1 MESFLI
7 YRNEGGFVVKKTYFA
22 TNADVERLRSFF
34 GQANKKDDKINELYE
49 QFMILEDDGEIQ
61 AVIGYEQKGEN
72 ALIRSCLFT
81 PIVDNKTFLYFFEMF
96 LQYMKEKSIGQVY
109 LLTNHPQSVTIFQ
122 FFNFIT
128 VEKHKVPEDIQQL
141 EHFCENIKQ
150 QNVIILNCQLFTK
163 LSTD

>member
-1 MESFLI
+1 M
-7 YRNEGGFVVKKTYFA
+7 KKLYFA
-22 TNADVERLRSFF
+22 TKADIERLHSFF

-49 QFMILEDDGEIQ
+49 QFMVLEDNGEMQ
-61 AVIGYEQKGEN
+61 AVVGYEQKQED

-81 PIVDNKTFLYFFEMF
+81 PAVDNKLFLYFFEMF
-96 LQYMKEKSIGQVY
+96 LQYMKEKSIQQLY

-122 FFNFIT
+122 FFNFT
-128 VEKHKVPEDIQQL
+128 PVEKEEVPTGIRQL

-163 LSTD
+163 LSTN

>member
-1 MESFLI
+1 MH
-7 YRNEGGFVVKKTYFA
+7 
-22 TNADVERLRSFF
+22 SFF

-49 QFMILEDDGEIQ
+49 QFMILEDNGEIQ

-81 PIVDNKTFLYFFEMF
+81 PAVDNGTFLYFFEMF
-96 LQYMKEKSIGQVY
+96 LQYMKEKSIWQVY

-122 FFNFIT
+122 FFHFT
-128 VEKHKVPEDIQQL
+128 AVEKDQVPDDIQQL

-150 QNVIILNCQLFTK
+150 QNVIILNCQLLTK

>member
-1 MESFLI
+1 MRKI
-7 YRNEGGFVVKKTYFA
+7 YFA
-22 TNADVERLRSFF
+22 TKDDVERLHSFF
-34 GQANKKDDKINELYE
+34 GQANKKDDKINELYG
-49 QFMILEDDGEIQ
+49 QFMILEDNGEIQ
-61 AVIGYEQKGEN
+61 AVIGYEQNGEN

-81 PIVDNKTFLYFFEMF
+81 PAVDNKTFLYFFEMF
-96 LQYMKEKSIGQVY
+96 LQYMKEKSICQVY

-122 FFNFIT
+122 FFNFT
-128 VEKHKVPEDIQQL
+128 PVEKEQVPNDIQQL

>member
-1 MESFLI
+1 M
-7 YRNEGGFVVKKTYFA
+7 KKLFFA
-22 TNADVERLRSFF
+22 TEADVERLHSFF

-49 QFMILEDDGEIQ
+49 QFMLLEDEGEIQ
-61 AVIGYEQKGEN
+61 AVIGYEQSGEDV
-72 ALIRSCLFT
+72 LIRSCLFT
-81 PIVDNKTFLYFFEMF
+81 PVVDKQTFLYFFEMF
-96 LQYMKEKSIGQVY
+96 LQYMKEKNIQQLY

-122 FFNFIT
+122 FFNFTI
-128 VEKHKVPEDIQQL
+128 VEKDKVAEDIQQF

>member
-1 MESFLI
+1 M
-7 YRNEGGFVVKKTYFA
+7 KKTYFA
-22 TNADVERLRSFF
+22 TKDDVDRLHSFF
-34 GQANKKDDKINELYE
+34 GQANKKDDKINELYG
-49 QFMILEDDGEIQ
+49 QFMIMEDNGEIQ

-81 PIVDNKTFLYFFEMF
+81 PAVDNETFLYFFEMF
-96 LQYMKEKSIGQVY
+96 LQYMKEKNIWQVY

-122 FFNFIT
+122 FFNFIS
-128 VEKHKVPEDIQQL
+128 VEKDQVSDDIQQL

-150 QNVIILNCQLFTK
+150 QDVIILNCQLFTK

>member
-1 MESFLI
+1 MRKI
-7 YRNEGGFVVKKTYFA
+7 YFA
-22 TNADVERLRSFF
+22 TKDDVERLHSFF
-34 GQANKKDDKINELYE
+34 GQANKKDDKINELYG
-49 QFMILEDDGEIQ
+49 QFMILEDNGEIQ

-81 PIVDNKTFLYFFEMF
+81 PAVDNKTFLYFFEMF
-96 LQYMKEKSIGQVY
+96 LQYMKEKSICQVY

-122 FFNFIT
+122 FFNFT
-128 VEKHKVPEDIQQL
+128 PVEKEQVPNDIQQL
-141 EHFCENIKQ
+141 EHFCANIKQ

>member
-1 MESFLI
+1 M
-7 YRNEGGFVVKKTYFA
+7 KKTYFA
-22 TNADVERLRSFF
+22 TNADIERLHSFF

-49 QFMILEDDGEIQ
+49 QFMILEDEGEIQ
-61 AVIGYEQKGEN
+61 AVIGYEQKGMH
-72 ALIRSCLFT
+72 ALVRSCLFT
-81 PIVDNKTFLYFFEMF
+81 STVDNKTFLYFFEMF
-96 LQYMKEKSIGQVY
+96 LQYMKEKSMQQLY

-122 FFNFIT
+122 FFDFTT
-128 VEKHKVPEDIQQL
+128 VEKDKVPDDIKQL

>member
-1 MESFLI
+1 
-7 YRNEGGFVVKKTYFA
+7 VKKTYFA
-22 TNADVERLRSFF
+22 TKDDVDRLHSFF
-34 GQANKKDDKINELYE
+34 GQANKKDDKINELYG
-49 QFMILEDDGEIQ
+49 QFMIMEDNGEIQ

-81 PIVDNKTFLYFFEMF
+81 PAVDNETFLYFFEMF
-96 LQYMKEKSIGQVY
+96 LQYMKEKNIWQVY

-122 FFNFIT
+122 FFNFIS
-128 VEKHKVPEDIQQL
+128 VEKDQVSDDIQQL

-150 QNVIILNCQLFTK
+150 QDVIILNCQLFTK

>member
-1 MESFLI
+1 M
-7 YRNEGGFVVKKTYFA
+7 KKTYFA
-22 TNADVERLRSFF
+22 TKDDVERLHSFF
-34 GQANKKDDKINELYE
+34 GQANKKDDKINELYG
-49 QFMILEDDGEIQ
+49 QFMIMEDNGEIQ

-81 PIVDNKTFLYFFEMF
+81 PAVDNETFLYFFEMF
-96 LQYMKEKSIGQVY
+96 LQYMKEKNIWQVY

-122 FFNFIT
+122 FFNFIS
-128 VEKHKVPEDIQQL
+128 VEKDQVSDDIQQL

-150 QNVIILNCQLFTK
+150 QDVIILNCQLFTK

>member
-1 MESFLI
+1 M
-7 YRNEGGFVVKKTYFA
+7 KKTYFA
-22 TNADVERLRSFF
+22 TKNDVERLYSFF

-49 QFMILEDDGEIQ
+49 QFMILEDEGEIQ
-61 AVIGYEQKGEN
+61 AVVGYEQKGDN
-72 ALIRSCLFT
+72 ALVRSCLFT
-81 PIVDNKTFLYFFEMF
+81 PTVDNKTFLYFFEMF
-96 LQYMKEKSIGQVY
+96 LQYMKEKNIQQLY

-122 FFNFIT
+122 FFHFTT
-128 VEKHKVPEDIQQL
+128 VKKDKVPEDIQQL

>member
-1 MESFLI
+1 M
-7 YRNEGGFVVKKTYFA
+7 RRTYFA
-22 TNADVERLRSFF
+22 KEADIERLQSFF
-34 GQANKKDDKINELYE
+34 GQAHKKDDKINELYE
-49 QFMILEDDGEIQ
+49 QFMILEDNGEIQ
-61 AVIGYEQKGEN
+61 AVIGYEQEREN

-81 PIVDNKTFLYFFEMF
+81 PAVDNQTFLYFFEMF
-96 LQYMKEKSIGQVY
+96 LQYMKEKRIQQVY

-122 FFNFIT
+122 FFHFSS
-128 VEKHKVPEDIQQL
+128 VEKEQVPKEIQQL

>member
-1 MESFLI
+1 M
-7 YRNEGGFVVKKTYFA
+7 KKTYFA
-22 TNADVERLRSFF
+22 TKDDVDRLHSFF
-34 GQANKKDDKINELYE
+34 GQANKKDDKINELYG
-49 QFMILEDDGEIQ
+49 QFMIMEDNGEIQ

-81 PIVDNKTFLYFFEMF
+81 PAVDNETFLYFFEMF
-96 LQYMKEKSIGQVY
+96 LQYMKEKNIWQVY

-122 FFNFIT
+122 FFNFIS
-128 VEKHKVPEDIQQL
+128 VEKDQVSDDIQQL

>member
-1 MESFLI
+1 M
-7 YRNEGGFVVKKTYFA
+7 KKTYFA
-22 TNADVERLRSFF
+22 TKGDVERLHSFF

-49 QFMILEDDGEIQ
+49 QFMILEDNGEIQ
-61 AVIGYEQKGEN
+61 AVIGYEQKGED

-81 PIVDNKTFLYFFEMF
+81 PAVDNRTFLYFFEMF
-96 LQYMKEKSIGQVY
+96 LQYMKEKSILQVY

-122 FFNFIT
+122 FFHFT
-128 VEKHKVPEDIQQL
+128 AVEKDQVPDDIQQL

-150 QNVIILNCQLFTK
+150 QNVIILNCQLLTK

>member
-1 MESFLI
+1 M
-7 YRNEGGFVVKKTYFA
+7 KKTYFA
-22 TNADVERLRSFF
+22 TKDDVERLHSFF
-34 GQANKKDDKINELYE
+34 GQANKKDDKINELYG
-49 QFMILEDDGEIQ
+49 QFMILEDNGEIQ

-81 PIVDNKTFLYFFEMF
+81 AAVDNKTFLYFFEMF
-96 LQYMKEKSIGQVY
+96 LQYMKEKSIWQVY

-122 FFNFIT
+122 FFDFT
-128 VEKHKVPEDIQQL
+128 SVEKDQVPDDIQQL

>member
-1 MESFLI
+1 MRKI
-7 YRNEGGFVVKKTYFA
+7 YFA
-22 TNADVERLRSFF
+22 TKDDVERLHSFF
-34 GQANKKDDKINELYE
+34 GQANKKDDKINELYG
-49 QFMILEDDGEIQ
+49 QFMILEDNGEIQ
-61 AVIGYEQKGEN
+61 AVIGYEQNGEN

-81 PIVDNKTFLYFFEMF
+81 SAVDNKTFLYFFEMF
-96 LQYMKEKSIGQVY
+96 LQYMKEKSICQVY

-122 FFNFIT
+122 FFNFT
-128 VEKHKVPEDIQQL
+128 PVEKEQVPNDIQQL